1 MRVSIVKAWIKAVG
15 MACVVELLC
24 VIPLAMAIARGQP
37 ANGKFVD
44 GFLNFLSLYHMFA
57 ITLAFSVLN
66 IIWAWHGPAG
76 QPIATPNSLL
86 YVLIYVFQLILT
98 TPIIYGL
105 IRLLA
110 RVRAHR
116 KQT

>member
-15 MACVVELLC
+15 VACVVELLC

-66 IIWAWHGPAG
+66 IIWAWHGPANCYVK
-76 QPIATPNSLL
+76 QPALRPHL
-86 YVLIYVFQLILT
+86 
-98 TPIIYGL
+98 
-105 IRLLA
+105 
-110 RVRAHR
+110 RVPTYPHDPDHIWRDKVACPRTHS
-116 KQT
+116 